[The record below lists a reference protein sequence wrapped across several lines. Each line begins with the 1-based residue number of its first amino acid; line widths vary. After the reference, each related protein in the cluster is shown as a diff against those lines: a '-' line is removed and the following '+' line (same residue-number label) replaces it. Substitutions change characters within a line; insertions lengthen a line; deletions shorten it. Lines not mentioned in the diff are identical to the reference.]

1 MSNENIIPIR
11 RVSSGAQRRKSPTT
25 RSSTA
30 TPTVAAP
37 VRTLAPFTALPSD
50 DREALLASCRRQRF
64 PKGTQIFTQGKQHVT
79 SFIVASGLIRTYYT
93 SSTGKEITMAY
104 WEEGDLIGGPNFL
117 TADTVHVWSA
127 QAVDT
132 AEVWVIT
139 AAELE
144 KLVHTRPLI
153 ARFVIDSMTAKLFWV
168 SSLLQAFGTQS
179 VFLRLAHL
187 MLKLAEMYGM
197 PTRSGVVIRH
207 HFSQVDLAN
216 MVGATRQWVSTT
228 LRHFQRDNIVCCR
241 KRHLEIRN
249 IDLLRRLVG
258 DGGYR
263 EDVDKHVSARKD
275 ELSTS

>member
-1 MSNENIIPIR
+1 MSSGNIIPIR
-11 RVSSGAQRRKSPTT
+11 RPRAGTPRHKSL
-25 RSSTA
+25 SA
-30 TPTVAAP
+30 AAAP
-37 VRTLAPFTALPSD
+37 ARPLSPFAALPDD
-50 DREALLASCRRQRF
+50 DRKVLLATCRRQRF
-64 PKGTQIFTQGKQHVT
+64 PKGAPIFTQGKQHVT
-79 SFIVASGLIRTYYT
+79 NFIVASGLIRTYYT

-127 QAVDT
+127 QAVED
-132 AEVWVIT
+132 AAVWVIS

-144 KLVHTRPLI
+144 ELVHARPFV

-187 MLKLAEMYGM
+187 MLKLAEMYGV
-197 PTRSGVVIRH
+197 PTRSGIVIRH
-207 HFSQVDLAN
+207 HFNQVDLAN

-228 LRHFQRDNIVCCR
+228 LRHFQRDNIVSCR

-258 DGGYR
+258 EGGYR
-263 EDVDKHVSARKD
+263 GEQPD
-275 ELSTS
+275 E

>member
-1 MSNENIIPIR
+1 MSSGNIIPIHR
-11 RVSSGAQRRKSPTT
+11 PRASAQRRKPATT
-25 RSSTA
+25 RDRAVNAA
-30 TPTVAAP
+30 TGTP
-37 VRTLAPFTALPSD
+37 VRSLAPFAALPAD
-50 DREALLASCRRQRF
+50 DREALLASCRRKRVR
-64 PKGTQIFTQGKQHVT
+64 KGASIFTQGKQHDT

-117 TADTVHVWSA
+117 TADTVHVWSG
-127 QAVDT
+127 QAVQEAD
-132 AEVWVIT
+132 VWVISAT
-139 AAELE
+139 ELE
-144 KLVHTRPLI
+144 KLVHARPFV

-179 VFLRLAHL
+179 VFLRLAHV
-187 MLKLAEMYGM
+187 MLKLAEMYGV
-197 PTRSGVVIRH
+197 PTRGGIVIRH
-207 HFSQVDLAN
+207 HFNQVDLAN

-263 EDVDKHVSARKD
+263 D
-275 ELSTS
+275 ERPDE